1 MSHPNPTSPPPRLS
15 KPPPPLHKQKSL
27 STDFYPPPPPL
38 DKQKSLS
45 TDFYREETWLRRKDN
60 HRQHHRHNLHRRSKS
75 VITTEDINELKG
87 CVDLGFHFA
96 SEPNKLSRTLPA
108 LDLYYATL
116 SPPTPSASS
125 STTTSN
131 YGDSPPQPCS
141 PATGLTAA
149 ATLFNSGE
157 NPEMVKRRLKQWAQ
171 VVACAAR
178 QPACH
183 QADFKD

>member
-27 STDFYPPPPPL
+27 SSDFCPPPPL
-38 DKQKSLS
+38 NKQKSLS

-75 VITTEDINELKG
+75 VITTEDIDELKG
-87 CVDLGFHFA
+87 CVDLGFNFA
-96 SEPNKLSRTLPA
+96 LEPTRLSKTLPA
-108 LDLYYATL
+108 LDLYYAT
-116 SPPTPSASS
+116 SAPPTPSSCS

-131 YGDSPPQPCS
+131 HGDSPPQPCS
-141 PATGLTAA
+141 PANGSTATT
-149 ATLFNSGE
+149 TLFNSGE

-171 VVACAAR
+171 VIACAAR

-183 QADFKD
+183 QADPKD